1 MAAAKTTA
9 FTTIANFANML
20 DNLCN
25 QTAPKRKPLA
35 IKTKVK
41 KATAKNAEGPATK
54 AAGANKTKGKKK
66 EASMAHKAKWQLA
79 AEKKRVHSKAYHA
92 AYTNARTEGKGAEE
106 AKALARKAGTEAAR
120 AFAASIKA

>member
-9 FTTIANFANML
+9 FTTIANFADML

-25 QTAPKRKPLA
+25 QTAPMKKPLA
-35 IKTKVK
+35 IKKKVK
-41 KATAKNAEGPATK
+41 KATAKKGPAQK
-54 AAGANKTKGKKK
+54 AAGAVKMP
-66 EASMAHKAKWQLA
+66 AAQKAKLEFA
-79 AEKKRVHSKAYHA
+79 AEKKRVHNKAYHA

-120 AFAASIKA
+120 VWAASMKG